1 MSSTQTHDPFN
12 RDSVIRELSREFPA
26 NVIQKKPGFGGSK
39 PLDYI
44 PAQQVIYRLN
54 YATGGN
60 WGFEP
65 LEFVWDASEEV
76 ARCRGNLTIPI
87 ISPLPRG
94 DIGTQ
99 RVGRSNKGQLLDELL
114 KGAATDCLKRCAR
127 QFGVALHLYGPDVE
141 EALGFY
147 LEVAASGSPTDYVSN
162 DGTRVVLDQGLV
174 RTYYPGE
181 TGLQVPGPVY
191 SGPPIAEHQPA
202 YAVPASPGLQ
212 QYDPALGM
220 VPAQTTAPTQQNAPQ
235 EAGAPGRLYTPP
247 QGQTPHQGQHSAPQG
262 QPQQAPQQ
270 QQGPQRPE
278 GPSEFPRPDRP
289 ATENQMNRIRQEAR
303 RLGIDLE
310 SRYFQD
316 GMVLRYGRR
325 FETLD
330 SQSASDLINTMIN
343 DPAKLNADQ
352 LGKEIV
358 LMHPFVAEYWL
369 ARISAPQTTQQEAA
383 EIRDAILAR
392 YKQIDAYWVPRIKE
406 ALIAKGVTKN
416 EN

>member
-1 MSSTQTHDPFN
+1 MSSVQTHDPRN
-12 RDSVIRELSREFPA
+12 RDSVIRELSREFPRE
-26 NVIQKKPGFGGSK
+26 VIRQKPAFGGGK
-39 PLDYI
+39 PLDYV

-54 YATGGN
+54 YATGGD
-60 WGFEP
+60 WGFVP
-65 LEFVWDASEEV
+65 LEYIWDGSEEI
-76 ARCRGNLTIPI
+76 ARCRGQLTIPI
-87 ISPLPRG
+87 VSSLPRG

-99 RVGRSNKGQLLDELL
+99 RVGRSKAGVLSDELL

-147 LEVAASGSPTDYVSN
+147 LEQAPSDYQTA
-162 DGTRVVLDQGLV
+162 DGTRVVLDDGLV
-174 RTYYPGE
+174 RTYHGGE
-181 TGLQVPGPVY
+181 TGLQVPGVVY
-191 SGPPIAEHQPA
+191 SGPPMEMHQPA
-202 YAVPASPGLQ
+202 
-212 QYDPALGM
+212 
-220 VPAQTTAPTQQNAPQ
+220 NAPQ
-235 EAGAPGRLYTPP
+235 GPAPAGGAPGRLFTP
-247 QGQTPHQGQHSAPQG
+247 GQAPASHTGQHSAPQG
-262 QPQQAPQQ
+262 QPQPAAAPAPQQ
-270 QQGPQRPE
+270 APASEGPPRPV
-278 GPSEFPRPDRP
+278 GPSEFPRPDQP
-289 ATENQMNRIRQEAR
+289 MTDNQLNRVRTEAR

-316 GMVLRYGRR
+316 GMVLRYGMR
-325 FETLD
+325 FENLD
-330 SQSASDLINTMIN
+330 TRAASDLLNTMIN

-369 ARISAPQTTQQEAA
+369 ARISAPGTTQQEAA

-392 YKQIDAYWVPRIKE
+392 YSKIDAYWVPKIKE

>member
-1 MSSTQTHDPFN
+1 MSSVQTHDPRN
-12 RDSVIRELSREFPA
+12 RDSVIRELSREFPRE
-26 NVIQKKPGFGGSK
+26 VIRQKPAFGGGK
-39 PLDYI
+39 PLDYV

-54 YATGGN
+54 YATGGD
-60 WGFEP
+60 WGFVP
-65 LEFVWDASEEV
+65 LEYIWDGSEEI
-76 ARCRGNLTIPI
+76 ARCRGQLTIPI
-87 ISPLPRG
+87 VSSLPRG

-99 RVGRSNKGQLLDELL
+99 RVGRSKAGVLSDELL

-147 LEVAASGSPTDYVSN
+147 LEQAPSDYQTA
-162 DGTRVVLDQGLV
+162 DGTRVVLDDGLV
-174 RTYYPGE
+174 RTYHGGE
-181 TGLQVPGPVY
+181 TGLQVPGVVY

-202 YAVPASPGLQ
+202 QSVPASPGLQ

-235 EAGAPGRLYTPP
+235 DAGAPGRLYTPP
-247 QGQTPHQGQHSAPQG
+247 QAQTPHQGQHSAPQG
-262 QPQQAPQQ
+262 QSQQAPQQ
-270 QQGPQRPE
+270 QQGPRRPD
-278 GPSEFPRPDRP
+278 GPSEFPRPDQP
-289 ATENQMNRIRQEAR
+289 MTDAQLNRVRQEAR

-330 SQSASDLINTMIN
+330 ARSASDLLNTMIN

-369 ARISAPQTTQQEAA
+369 ARISAPQTSQQEAA